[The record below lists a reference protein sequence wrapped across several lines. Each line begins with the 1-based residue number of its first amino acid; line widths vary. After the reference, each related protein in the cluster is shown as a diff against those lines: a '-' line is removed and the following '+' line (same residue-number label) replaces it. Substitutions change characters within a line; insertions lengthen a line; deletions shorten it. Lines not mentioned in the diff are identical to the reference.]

1 MKNVNIPT
9 ILYFLVTAVLIA
21 YFFPR
26 EAKFR
31 YQFFEGKP
39 WRYGLLTAPNDF
51 PIYKTDQELKQEK
64 DSLLRFFSPYYR
76 LDAQVAGTMNRKLQ
90 DNYNTSLH
98 NIISTD
104 YKQYLERMLTLVY
117 KNGIVSPE
125 NWDELQSM
133 EAEDIQVVENN
144 ISRKH
149 YKYDLFTVR
158 AAYEYIMVNTP
169 ARLDRTLLQECN
181 IDDYLTVSLTYDDVM
196 TERVRDELLNSVPLS
211 RGIIQSGERIVDRGE
226 IIDAETYN
234 ALRSLKIVYETRS
247 GGDQRQWILIGGMAF
262 LVFALIAC
270 YWLYLWSFRKP
281 IFYNKRSVLFMV
293 LCILVSCVLCEL
305 VVSFDLF
312 NVYILPFAIIPM
324 VVRVFFDSRTALFTH
339 LIIVLICSLIVPFPH
354 EFLFLQTIAGM
365 VVTFSLKDLSE
376 RSQLIRT
383 SAFIFLS
390 YTLCFVSLSLYQGVD
405 FAKINWTMLLY
416 FGINFILLM
425 FTYILVYM
433 LEKTFGYTSS
443 ISLVE
448 LSNINTPILK
458 KLSEIAPGTFQHSIQ
473 VSILASEA
481 ATKIGANAQLVRTGA
496 LYHDIGKMQNP
507 AFFTE
512 NQSSVNPHLKLP
524 LEQSAQIIISHVS
537 EGVKIAEK
545 AGLPKAIINFIRTHH
560 GRGITKF
567 FYNTFKNNYPDKEID
582 IEKFTYPGPNPFT
595 KETAI
600 LMMADSVEA
609 ASRSLKEQTEEGIQE
624 LVNRIIDGQ
633 LADGLYKNAPITFR
647 DIDTVKQVF
656 IEKLKTMFHTRIS
669 YPELKNEL
677 KVDDK
682 ADV

>member
-1 MKNVNIPT
+1 
-9 ILYFLVTAVLIA
+9 
-21 YFFPR
+21 
-26 EAKFR
+26 
-31 YQFFEGKP
+31 
-39 WRYGLLTAPNDF
+39 
-51 PIYKTDQELKQEK
+51 
-64 DSLLRFFSPYYR
+64 
-76 LDAQVAGTMNRKLQ
+76 
-90 DNYNTSLH
+90 
-98 NIISTD
+98 
-104 YKQYLERMLTLVY
+104 
-117 KNGIVSPE
+117 
-125 NWDELQSM
+125 
-133 EAEDIQVVENN
+133 
-144 ISRKH
+144 
-149 YKYDLFTVR
+149 
-158 AAYEYIMVNTP
+158 
-169 ARLDRTLLQECN
+169 
-181 IDDYLTVSLTYDDVM
+181 
-196 TERVRDELLNSVPLS
+196 
-211 RGIIQSGERIVDRGE
+211 
-226 IIDAETYN
+226 
-234 ALRSLKIVYETRS
+234 
-247 GGDQRQWILIGGMAF
+247 
-262 LVFALIAC
+262 
-270 YWLYLWSFRKP
+270 
-281 IFYNKRSVLFMV
+281 MV

-545 AGLPKAIINFIRTHH
+545 VGLPKAIINFIRTHH

-582 IEKFTYPGPNPFT
+582 IEKLT
-595 KETAI
+595 
-600 LMMADSVEA
+600 
-609 ASRSLKEQTEEGIQE
+609 
-624 LVNRIIDGQ
+624 
-633 LADGLYKNAPITFR
+633 
-647 DIDTVKQVF
+647 
-656 IEKLKTMFHTRIS
+656 
-669 YPELKNEL
+669 
-677 KVDDK
+677 
-682 ADV
+682 